1 MKEPYNW
8 YVIYVRSNTESSVVD
23 ALKSAFSKI
32 CDGYEYDAFCPESEQ
47 YYRDKLSRLQGKTY
61 RKRPLFPGYVFF
73 ETNMPE
79 DIFRKAIFDVIN
91 KSHDIIR
98 LLSYGDRTDVA
109 LRQEERERLEFL
121 LKGKRCL
128 ERSVGYIEGD
138 KIVVTGGSLIG
149 LEGSIVKV
157 NRHNRSADVELT
169 MFGQKQVIKM
179 ALEIV
184 SKN

>member
-8 YVIYVRSNTESSVVD
+8 YVMYVRSNTEGSVVD
-23 ALKSAFSKI
+23 ALNHAFAKV

-47 YYRDKLSRLQGKTY
+47 YYRDKQARLQGKLY
-61 RKRPLFPGYVFF
+61 KKRPLFPGYVFF

-79 DIFRKAIFDVIN
+79 DLFRKLVFDVIN

-98 LLSYGDRTDVA
+98 LLSYGDRKDVA
-109 LRQEERERLEFL
+109 LRKEERERLEYL

-128 ERSVGYIEGD
+128 EHSVGYIEGD
-138 KIVVTGGSLIG
+138 KIIVTGGPLIG
-149 LEGSIVKV
+149 MEGNIVKI
-157 NRHNRSADVELT
+157 NRHNRIAEIEIP
-169 MFGQKQVIKM
+169 MFGQKQIIKL

-184 SKN
+184 SKS